1 MTGDDVPT
9 FFGGLSSTVNENHAG
24 RAFPPPRIL
33 LAVPREASAPATAGA
48 SGPRTARTLATLVL
62 DAAARHGGTALRFPE
77 AGGWRRTSYPELGDE
92 VRAIAKGLVGLGVTP
107 GDRVAILSN
116 TRAEWTLADFGT
128 LCAGAVVVPVYQTNS
143 PEECQYV
150 LEHSGAM
157 AIFCEDDE
165 QVAKLDEIRAAL
177 PALRHVLRFEGEDG
191 DALTLAQL
199 REAGDGVSDADLDAR
214 VRAIGADDV
223 ATIVYTSGTTGP
235 PKGCMLA
242 HGSLCADVEGTCQRF
257 TVTPGEDV
265 LYVFLPLAHAL
276 TRIVQ
281 LIALDAGG
289 ELAYWRRDPKKIVD
303 DVQLVKPTHLPSVPR
318 IFEKVHAAAL
328 AKAEA
333 AGGAKAKLFHWA
345 VGVGREI
352 ARREER
358 GGHPGLI
365 LKAQHALADR
375 LVLHKVRDLFG
386 GRLKLAVS
394 GAAPI
399 DTEILEFFRAAG
411 IWVLEGYGMTETCA
425 VETLNTIEE
434 HRFGTVGKPL
444 PICDVRIADDGE
456 VLMRGPNI
464 FKGYYR
470 NDEATRETLTDDG
483 WLHSGDLGE
492 LDADGY
498 LTITGRK
505 KDLIITSSGKNISP
519 SNIENALR
527 LSRWI
532 SQAVVY
538 GDRRPYLTALLTLD
552 PDEAGALAEH
562 VGASSADVAALADD
576 PAVRAELQGAVDE
589 VNRRFARIEQVK
601 RFAVL
606 DRDLTQEDEELTPTL
621 KVKRNV
627 VYERHG
633 DVFRGLYESG

>member
-1 MTGDDVPT
+1 MT
-9 FFGGLSSTVNENHAG
+9 
-24 RAFPPPRIL
+24 
-33 LAVPREASAPATAGA
+33 REASAPATAGA
-48 SGPRTARTLATLVL
+48 SGQAAARTLATLVL
-62 DAAARHGGTALRFPE
+62 DAAARHRGTAMRAPE
-77 AGGWRRTSYPELGDE
+77 ADGWRRTSYPELGAG
-92 VRAIAKGLVGLGVTP
+92 VRAIAKGLVGLGIAP

-128 LCAGAVVVPVYQTNS
+128 ICAGAVVVPVYQTNS

-150 LEHSGAM
+150 LEHSGAT
-157 AIFCEDDE
+157 AIFCEDDD
-165 QVAKLDEIRAAL
+165 QVAKLDEIRASL
-177 PALRHVLRFEGEDG
+177 PALRHVIRFEGEGG

-199 REAGDGVSDADLDAR
+199 RAAGAEVSDADVDAR

-235 PKGCMLA
+235 PKGCMLT
-242 HGSLCADVEGTCQRF
+242 HRSLRADIDGVHQRLTF
-257 TVTPGEDV
+257 TPGEDV
-265 LYVFLPLAHAL
+265 VYVFLPLAHVL
-276 TRIVQ
+276 TRVVQ
-281 LIALDAGG
+281 LVAVDAGG
-289 ELAYWRRDPKKIVD
+289 EMAYWRRDAKKIVE
-303 DVQLVKPTHLPSVPR
+303 DVQIIKPTHLPSVPR
-318 IFEKVHAAAL
+318 IFEKIHTGAT

-333 AGGAKAKLFHWA
+333 AGGVKAKLFHWA
-345 VGVGREI
+345 VGVGRQV
-352 ARREER
+352 RGREER
-358 GGHPGLI
+358 GGYPGLI
-365 LKAQHALADR
+365 LKAQYALADR

-386 GRLKLAVS
+386 GRMKLALS

-399 DTEILEFFRAAG
+399 DAEILEFFRAAG
-411 IWVLEGYGMTETCA
+411 VWVLEGYGMTETCA
-425 VETLNTIEE
+425 VETLNAIGE
-434 HRFGTVGKPL
+434 HRFGTVGRPL
-444 PICDVRIADDGE
+444 PICEVRIADDGE
-456 VLMRGPNI
+456 VLMHGPNI

-470 NDEATRETLTDDG
+470 NEQATRETLDGDG

-562 VGASSADVAALADD
+562 VGAASADMAALASDA
-576 PAVRAELQGAVDE
+576 AVRAELQEVVDD
-589 VNRRFARIEQVK
+589 VNRRVAR
-601 RFAVL
+601 
-606 DRDLTQEDEELTPTL
+606 
-621 KVKRNV
+621 
-627 VYERHG
+627 
-633 DVFRGLYESG
+633 